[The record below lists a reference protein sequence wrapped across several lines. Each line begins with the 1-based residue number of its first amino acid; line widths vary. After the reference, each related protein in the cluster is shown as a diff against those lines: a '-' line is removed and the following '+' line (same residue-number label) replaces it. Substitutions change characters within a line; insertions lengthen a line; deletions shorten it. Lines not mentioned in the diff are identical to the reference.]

1 MWIEELPNG
10 KYKFFERYKDPYTE
24 KWKRVSVTLDSGSNR
39 AKKEAQKLLDG
50 KIGKKEI
57 NALQSD
63 ITFCELYT
71 QWFERY
77 KKKNKRSSWI
87 KVPPMMS
94 HIYKIISSDILVR
107 NIDEAL
113 VRQIVDEMYTFGDYS
128 LNYTKQTRTVLS
140 MILNHAVQL
149 KIISNNPVASVR
161 LEPKKAEEEK
171 KMRLIE
177 DKYLEKEEIDLLIKN
192 LYSKPRKIMHA
203 RICEF
208 LSLTGLRY
216 GELQALLKKD
226 YSDGAIRV
234 NGTLDYTSV
243 KLEDAEI
250 TTPKNF
256 YSNRIVSL
264 PERAIEILDEVIM
277 ENQVLIPDYGEDD
290 YIFIFNKKKKT
301 PLGIQSINAT
311 LHEAEVELDIQKK
324 LTSHIFRHSHVSLLS
339 ERNIPLKAIMER
351 VGHGDAKTT
360 ISIYNHV
367 TKKSKDDVLSALNN
381 L

>member
-1 MWIEELPNG
+1 MEELPNG

-39 AKKEAQKLLDG
+39 AKKEAQKQLDE
-50 KIGKKEI
+50 KISKKEI

-63 ITFCELYT
+63 ITFGELYD

-87 KVPPMMS
+87 KVSPMMT
-94 HIYKIISSDILVR
+94 HIYKTISSDILVR
-107 NIDEAL
+107 NIDEVL
-113 VRQIVDEMYTFGDYS
+113 VRKIIDEMYTFGDYS
-128 LNYTKQTRTVLS
+128 LNYTKQTRTILS

-149 KIISNNPVASVR
+149 KMISSNPVASVK
-161 LEPKKAEEEK
+161 LEPKKVEEEK
-171 KMRLIE
+171 KKRAIE
-177 DKYLEKEEIDLLIKN
+177 DKYLEKEEIDLLVKH
-192 LYSKPRKIMHA
+192 LYSRPRKIMHA

-226 YSDGAIRV
+226 YFEGSIRV
-234 NGTLDYTSV
+234 NGTLDYTAV
-243 KLEDAEI
+243 KLENADV

-256 YSNRIVSL
+256 YSNRTISL
-264 PERAIEILDEVIM
+264 PERAIEILDEIVL
-277 ENQVLIPDYGEDD
+277 ENQISIPNYGEDD

-301 PLGIQSINAT
+301 PLSIQSINAT
-311 LHEAEVELDIQKK
+311 LQKAGSELGIKK
-324 LTSHIFRHSHVSLLS
+324 RLTSHIFRHSHVSLLS

-360 ISIYNHV
+360 TSIYNHV
-367 TKKSKDDVLSALNN
+367 TKKSKEDILSALNN

>member
-1 MWIEELPNG
+1 MWMEELPNG

-39 AKKEAQKLLDG
+39 AKKEAQKQLDE
-50 KIGKKEI
+50 KISKKEI

-63 ITFCELYT
+63 ITFGELYD

-87 KVPPMMS
+87 KVSPMMT
-94 HIYKIISSDILVR
+94 HIYKTISSDILVR
-107 NIDEAL
+107 NIDEVL
-113 VRQIVDEMYTFGDYS
+113 VRKIIDEMYTFGDYS
-128 LNYTKQTRTVLS
+128 LNYTKQTRTILS

-149 KIISNNPVASVR
+149 KMISSNPVASVK
-161 LEPKKAEEEK
+161 LEPKKVEEEK
-171 KMRLIE
+171 KKRAIE
-177 DKYLEKEEIDLLIKN
+177 DKYLEKEEIDLLVKH
-192 LYSKPRKIMHA
+192 LYSRPRKIMHA

-226 YSDGAIRV
+226 YFEGSIRV
-234 NGTLDYTSV
+234 NGTLDYTAV
-243 KLEDAEI
+243 KLENADV

-256 YSNRIVSL
+256 YSNRTISL
-264 PERAIEILDEVIM
+264 PERAIEILDEIVL
-277 ENQVLIPDYGEDD
+277 ENQISIPNYGEDD

-301 PLGIQSINAT
+301 PLSIQSINAT
-311 LHEAEVELDIQKK
+311 LQKAGSELGIKK
-324 LTSHIFRHSHVSLLS
+324 RLTSHIFRHSHVSLLS

-360 ISIYNHV
+360 TSIYNHV
-367 TKKSKDDVLSALNN
+367 TKKSKEDILSALNN